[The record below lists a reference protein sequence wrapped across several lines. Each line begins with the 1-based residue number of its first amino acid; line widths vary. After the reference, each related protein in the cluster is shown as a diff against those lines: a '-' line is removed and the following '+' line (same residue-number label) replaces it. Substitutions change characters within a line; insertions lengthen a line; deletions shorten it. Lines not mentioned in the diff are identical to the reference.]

1 MASFP
6 LEPAAQ
12 KESPSAE
19 AAAAD
24 PGSPPDEAAGSL
36 DEASERLLQTL
47 QSSSGLSF
55 SAEQVSC
62 VCEALLQAGN
72 VERLGR
78 FLSAVPL
85 SEELLRGN
93 ETLLKA
99 RALVAFHQE
108 EFKELYA
115 LLESHPFQAANH
127 AFLQDLFLR
136 ARYKE
141 AERSRGRSLGAVDKY
156 RLRKKYPLP
165 KTIWDGEETVYCF
178 KERSRNALK
187 DCYKSNRYPT
197 PDEKRNLARV
207 TGLSLTQVSNWFKN
221 RRQRDR
227 TPSGATSKS
236 ESDGNPSTEDESS
249 RGAEE
254 LPTLPVLQASAGHI
268 LLNGGLL
275 GPGTQPLVL
284 NGGPGGVIIN
294 GLTLAEGQ
302 TLTLSP
308 VDNPLLLNRA
318 RQPEAEPPLPTLL
331 LTAGEGKGTFFREHS
346 PAGLQNGGHPKIEVL
361 QTGMQ
366 SPTPP
371 SCSSSSSPSPPST
384 LTVTP
389 TFHSPAGELK
399 PLTPCPSAQLPQSS
413 QVVPLPSQVNPH
425 GLLSLPQVVP
435 SIQGI
440 PVSQL
445 PPSSSSSSPSPCPQI
460 VPADPVS
467 PALLAQPQSF
477 HLTAGLP
484 GEQEAPPTPLL
495 GPPQTIHTLQTLPQT
510 PSQIVPLSLPTL
522 FSSTPSTPLSL
533 PPLSSSPSTTL
544 SLPALSSSTSPS
556 TPLFLPQVVP
566 CSQAV
571 SLSSPAGTL
580 QILASAP
587 STPSPLQLPGG
598 ASAGVQ
604 LINPG
609 LFQLPSGAQGNLLLS
624 NPAGGST
631 FLTGVSFQPGKLIL
645 TATFPAGMLLPSTAL
660 PLKQEPSS
668 GGLLLTPVLSP
679 SSAPVSGVIS
689 LTPSSSYSSPT
700 SSVSAFQTDGSV
712 TFINS
717 ASLYPSGAPCTL
729 PPPSPAAGLG
739 APLTPVST
747 SSHHH
752 HLPVSNSQLPQVVW
766 SLPSSSPS
774 SQLPQ
779 VVWSLPS
786 SSPSSQLPQVVWS
799 MPSSSP
805 CSQLPQV
812 VWSLPSSPPSS
823 QPGAAALLEL
833 RKGDHLGE
841 GEGEP
846 RGLLSLAGGEDLLLG
861 GRAGG
866 GGAEEPEDMECDA
879 KVLTQLQPVPVDVD
893 LGL

>member
-254 LPTLPVLQASAGHI
+254 IPTLPVLQASAGHI

-275 GPGTQPLVL
+275 GPGAQPLVL

-294 GLTLAEGQ
+294 GLALAEGQ

-331 LTAGEGKGTFFREHS
+331 LTAGEGKGLPSAFFREHS
-346 PAGLQNGGHPKIEVL
+346 PAGLQNGGHPKTEVL

-366 SPTPP
+366 SPTPT

-399 PLTPCPSAQLPQSS
+399 PLAPCPSAQLPQSS
-413 QVVPLPSQVNPH
+413 H
-425 GLLSLPQVVP
+425 LL
-435 SIQGI
+435 
-440 PVSQL
+440 
-445 PPSSSSSSPSPCPQI
+445 PSPCPRSPPPLLPSPCLLSPPPPPPLLPSSCPRWCP
-460 VPADPVS
+460 VPRLSLSPLLLALCRS
-467 PALLAQPQSF
+467 WPALPA
-477 HLTAGLP
+477 LP
-484 GEQEAPPTPLL
+484 VLSSYPVEPLL
-495 GPPQTIHTLQTLPQT
+495 GCSSLTQACSSCPLGLKALACTLACL
-510 PSQIVPLSLPTL
+510 LSL
-522 FSSTPSTPLSL
+522 
-533 PPLSSSPSTTL
+533 
-544 SLPALSSSTSPS
+544 A
-556 TPLFLPQVVP
+556 VP
-566 CSQAV
+566 
-571 SLSSPAGTL
+571 
-580 QILASAP
+580 
-587 STPSPLQLPGG
+587 
-598 ASAGVQ
+598 
-604 LINPG
+604 
-609 LFQLPSGAQGNLLLS
+609 GNLLLS

-631 FLTGVSFQPGKLIL
+631 FLTGVSFQPGRLIL
-645 TATFPAGMLLPSTAL
+645 TATFPAGMLLPSPTL

-679 SSAPVSGVIS
+679 SPAPVSGVIS

-700 SSVSAFQTDGSV
+700 SSVSAFQTDSSV

-717 ASLYPSGAPCTL
+717 ASLYPAGAPSTL

-752 HLPVSNSQLPQVVW
+752 HHHLPVSNSQLPQVVWSLPSSPPSSQLPQVVW

-786 SSPSSQLPQVVWS
+786 SSPS
-799 MPSSSP
+799 
-805 CSQLPQV
+805 SQLPQV

>member
-227 TPSGATSKS
+227 TPSGTNSKS

-254 LPTLPVLQASAGHI
+254 IPTLPVLQASAGHI

-275 GPGTQPLVL
+275 GPGAQPLVL

-294 GLTLAEGQ
+294 GLALAEGQ

-331 LTAGEGKGTFFREHS
+331 LTAGEGKGLPSAFFREHS
-346 PAGLQNGGHPKIEVL
+346 PAGLQNGGHPKTVVL

-399 PLTPCPSAQLPQSS
+399 PLPPCSSAQLPQSS

-425 GLLSLPQVVP
+425 GLLSLPQTQ
-435 SIQGI
+435 SA
-440 PVSQL
+440 L
-445 PPSSSSSSPSPCPQI
+445 RSSPSPRASI
-460 VPADPVS
+460 SLRVS
-467 PALLAQPQSF
+467 RVSRK
-477 HLTAGLP
+477 
-484 GEQEAPPTPLL
+484 PP
-495 GPPQTIHTLQTLPQT
+495 
-510 PSQIVPLSLPTL
+510 
-522 FSSTPSTPLSL
+522 TPSTPLSSSTSHSTAL
-533 PPLSSSPSTTL
+533 SLSPLSSPSTAL
-544 SLPALSSSTSPS
+544 SLPPLSSSTSPS

-571 SLSSPAGTL
+571 SLSSPTGTL

-624 NPAGGST
+624 NPGGST
-631 FLTGVSFQPGKLIL
+631 FLTGVSFQPGRLIL
-645 TATFPAGMLLPSTAL
+645 TATFPAGMLLPSPAL

-679 SSAPVSGVIS
+679 SPAPVSGVIS

-717 ASLYPSGAPCTL
+717 TSLYPAGAPSTL

-799 MPSSSP
+799 LPSSPPS
-805 CSQLPQV
+805 SQLPQV
-812 VWSLPSSPPSS
+812 VWSLASSPPSS
-823 QPGAAALLEL
+823 QPDAAALLEL
-833 RKGDHLGE
+833 SSGDHLGE

-846 RGLLSLAGGEDLLLG
+846 RGLLSLAGGDDLLLG

-866 GGAEEPEDMECDA
+866 GDAEEPEDMECDA

>member
-12 KESPSAE
+12 KESRPAE
-19 AAAAD
+19 PAAAD
-24 PGSPPDEAAGSL
+24 PGSPPDQAAGSL

-85 SEELLRGN
+85 AEELLRGN

-197 PDEKRNLARV
+197 PDEKRNLARA

-227 TPSGATSKS
+227 TPSGANSKS

-249 RGAEE
+249 RGADE
-254 LPTLPVLQASAGHI
+254 LPTLPVLQTSAGHI

-275 GPGTQPLVL
+275 GPGAQSLVL

-294 GLTLAEGQ
+294 GLALAEGQ

-308 VDNPLLLNRA
+308 VDTPLLLNRA
-318 RQPEAEPPLPTLL
+318 RPPEAEAPLPTLL
-331 LTAGEGKGTFFREHS
+331 LTAGEGKGLPAAAFSEHS
-346 PAGLQNGGHPKIEVL
+346 PAGLQNGGHPEIEVL

-366 SPTPP
+366 TSTPP
-371 SCSSSSSPSPPST
+371 SSSSTPTPSPSSSST
-384 LTVTP
+384 LTVTLGW
-389 TFHSPAGELK
+389 TGVGS
-399 PLTPCPSAQLPQSS
+399 TPRVWRPGDREAPPVEHRGRS
-413 QVVPLPSQVNPH
+413 
-425 GLLSLPQVVP
+425 VVP

-445 PPSSSSSSPSPCPQI
+445 PPSSSSSPSPCAQI
-460 VPADPVS
+460 VPAAPVS
-467 PALLAQPQSF
+467 PALLGQPQSF
-477 HLTAGLP
+477 HLTAGLQDTATDP
-484 GEQEAPPTPLL
+484 LADRPRLPAHSLLLHPLYPALLPLL
-495 GPPQTIHTLQTLPQT
+495 
-510 PSQIVPLSLPTL
+510 S
-522 FSSTPSTPLSL
+522 SSTSPTTALSL
-533 PPLSSSPSTTL
+533 PPLSS
-544 SLPALSSSTSPS
+544 SPS

-631 FLTGVSFQPGKLIL
+631 ILTGVSFQPGKLIL
-645 TATFPAGMLLPSTAL
+645 TATFPAGMLLPSPAL

-679 SSAPVSGVIS
+679 SPAPVSGVIS

-712 TFINS
+712 AFINS
-717 ASLYPSGAPCTL
+717 ASLYPAGAPCTL

-739 APLTPVST
+739 APLTPEST
-747 SSHHH
+747 NSHH

-786 SSPSSQLPQVVWS
+786 SSPSTQLPQVVWS
-799 MPSSSP
+799 LPSSSP
-805 CSQLPQV
+805 STQLPQVVWSLPSSSPSTQLPQV

-833 RKGDHLGE
+833 RKGDHVGE

-846 RGLLSLAGGEDLLLG
+846 RGLLSLAGEEDLLLEDRGG
-861 GRAGG
+861 GR
-866 GGAEEPEDMECDA
+866 GAEEPEDMECDA

>member
-1 MASFP
+1 MGVTFQSLQKHTDTHKLGGEELRKKKKKKLRLKMASFP

-19 AAAAD
+19 PAAAD
-24 PGSPPDEAAGSL
+24 PGSPPDQAAGSL

-197 PDEKRNLARV
+197 PDEKRNLARA

-227 TPSGATSKS
+227 TPSGANSKS

-254 LPTLPVLQASAGHI
+254 LPTLPVLQTSAGHI

-275 GPGTQPLVL
+275 GPGAQPLVL

-294 GLTLAEGQ
+294 GLALAEGQ

-318 RQPEAEPPLPTLL
+318 RPPEAEAPLSTLL
-331 LTAGEGKGTFFREHS
+331 LTAGEGKGLPATSFREHS
-346 PAGLQNGGHPKIEVL
+346 PAGLQNGGHPEIEVL

-366 SPTPP
+366 SPTPT
-371 SCSSSSSPSPPST
+371 SSSSSSSPSPP
-384 LTVTP
+384 
-389 TFHSPAGELK
+389 A
-399 PLTPCPSAQLPQSS
+399 
-413 QVVPLPSQVNPH
+413 
-425 GLLSLPQVVP
+425 
-435 SIQGI
+435 GI

-445 PPSSSSSSPSPCPQI
+445 PPSSSSSPCAQI
-460 VPADPVS
+460 VPAAPVS
-467 PALLAQPQSF
+467 PALLGQPQSF
-477 HLTAGLP
+477 HLTAGLQ
-484 GEQEAPPTPLL
+484 GEQEAPHTPTL
-495 GPPQTIHTLQTLPQT
+495 GPPQTLHTLQTLPQT
-510 PSQIVPLSLPTL
+510 PSQIVPVSLPAL
-522 FSSTPSTPLSL
+522 FSSTPSTPLS
-533 PPLSSSPSTTL
+533 SS
-544 SLPALSSSTSPS
+544 SPS

-566 CSQAV
+566 CSQTV

-598 ASAGVQ
+598 GSAGVQ

-609 LFQLPSGAQGNLLLS
+609 LFQLSSGAQGNLLLS

-631 FLTGVSFQPGKLIL
+631 FLTGVSFQPGKLLL
-645 TATFPAGMLLPSTAL
+645 TATFPAGMLLPSPAL

-679 SSAPVSGVIS
+679 SPAPVSGVIS
-689 LTPSSSYSSPT
+689 LTPSSSYSSP

-717 ASLYPSGAPCTL
+717 ASLYPAGAPCTL
-729 PPPSPAAGLG
+729 PPPSPAVGLG

-747 SSHHH
+747 ISHHH

-766 SLPSSSPS
+766 SLPSSAPS

-779 VVWSLPS
+779 VVWSLPNS
-786 SSPSSQLPQVVWS
+786 F
-799 MPSSSP
+799 
-805 CSQLPQV
+805 
-812 VWSLPSSPPSS
+812 PSS
-823 QPGAAALLEL
+823 QPGAAAVLEL
-833 RKGDHLGE
+833 KKGDHLGVGE
-841 GEGEP
+841 GEDEHEGEP
-846 RGLLSLAGGEDLLLG
+846 RGLLSLAGGEELLL
-861 GRAGG
+861 

>member
-6 LEPAAQ
+6 LEPTAQ

-24 PGSPPDEAAGSL
+24 PESPPDEAAVSL

-62 VCEALLQAGN
+62 VCEALLQVGN

-141 AERSRGRSLGAVDKY
+141 AEMSRGRSLGAVDKY
-156 RLRKKYPLP
+156 RLRKKFPLP

-227 TPSGATSKS
+227 TPSGANSKS

-254 LPTLPVLQASAGHI
+254 LPTLPVLQASSGHI

-275 GPGTQPLVL
+275 GPGAQPLVL

-318 RQPEAEPPLPTLL
+318 RQPEAEPPMPTLL

-346 PAGLQNGGHPKIEVL
+346 PAGLQNGGHPKIE
-361 QTGMQ
+361 
-366 SPTPP
+366 
-371 SCSSSSSPSPPST
+371 
-384 LTVTP
+384 
-389 TFHSPAGELK
+389 
-399 PLTPCPSAQLPQSS
+399 LPQSS

-533 PPLSSSPSTTL
+533 P
-544 SLPALSSSTSPS
+544 ALSSSTSPS

-580 QILASAP
+580 QILANAP

-624 NPAGGST
+624 NPAGGNT

-645 TATFPAGMLLPSTAL
+645 TATFPAGMLLPSPAL

-679 SSAPVSGVIS
+679 SSAPASGVIS

-717 ASLYPSGAPCTL
+717 ASLYPAGAPCTL

-752 HLPVSNSQLPQVVW
+752 RLPVSNSQLPQVVW
-766 SLPSSSPS
+766 SLPNSSPS

-779 VVWSLPS
+779 VVWSLPN

-799 MPSSSP
+799 LPNSSP
-805 CSQLPQV
+805 SSQLPQV

-846 RGLLSLAGGEDLLLG
+846 RGLLSLVGGEDLLLG